1 MSTNEPAADPMANAS
16 REEIISALFANLI
29 IQQTN
34 MAFMFLGRVPHPETG
49 EVVQDFESAKFFID
63 QLEMIEL
70 KTKGNLDK
78 REEGLLK
85 QSLTGL
91 RMAFVEAMD
100 GKGGVAPQQ
109 KPITTSTGEPV
120 KPDESTAPDAPAPE
134 SYASPET
141 KTPAE
146 DESRKKFSKKY

>member
-1 MSTNEPAADPMANAS
+1 MSTNESAADPMANAS

-49 EVVQDFESAKFFID
+49 EVIQDLESAKFFID
-63 QLEMIEL
+63 QLEMIEV

-91 RMAFVEAMD
+91 RMAFVEAID
-100 GKGGVAPQQ
+100 GKKGEPEKSPLTSPISEAPKPVEAPQQ
-109 KPITTSTGEPV
+109 TPS
-120 KPDESTAPDAPAPE
+120 APE
-134 SYASPET
+134 S
-141 KTPAE
+141 KPAAD

>member
-1 MSTNEPAADPMANAS
+1 MSTNDPAADPMANAS

-49 EVVQDFESAKFFID
+49 EVIQDFESAKFFID
-63 QLEMIEL
+63 QLEMLEV

-78 REEGLLK
+78 REEALLK

-91 RMAFVEAMD
+91 RMAFVEAID
-100 GKGGVAPQQ
+100 GKKGEPEKSISTPPVAEAPKPVEAPQQ
-109 KPITTSTGEPV
+109 T
-120 KPDESTAPDAPAPE
+120 APAPE
-134 SYASPET
+134 S
-141 KTPAE
+141 KPAPD